1 MILRALALFCS
12 VTLLAG
18 CAAPLVVAGGAAA
31 TGVVVAKDRRTAG
44 TMLDDE
50 RIEMKSQQAI
60 ADDQE
65 LMENTYVNITSYNGV
80 VLITG
85 EANLAA
91 YKQRVEKLVRQQTK
105 VRFVRNELQVGP
117 LSDSASR
124 RNDSLITARLKS
136 GLIRADNVDS
146 SNIKVVSE
154 SATVYLMGLVTPE
167 EADQVV
173 AVARKTE
180 GVARIVK
187 VFEYNK

>member
-1 MILRALALFCS
+1 
-12 VTLLAG
+12 
-18 CAAPLVVAGGAAA
+18 
-31 TGVVVAKDRRTAG
+31 
-44 TMLDDE
+44 MLDDE

-60 ADDQE
+60 ADDTE

-85 EANLAA
+85 EATLPV
-91 YKQRVEKLVRQQTK
+91 YKQRVEKLVKEQTK
-105 VRFVRNELQVGP
+105 VRIVRNELQIAP

-124 RNDSLITARLKS
+124 RNDTVITARLKS
-136 GLIRADNVDS
+136 RLIRADNVDS

-167 EADQVV
+167 EGDQVV
-173 AVARKTE
+173 DVARKTE

-187 VFEYNK
+187 VFEYKK